1 VSPEDNER
9 REAILRIAAT
19 RFSGPLPPPEA
30 LAKYNDILPG
40 AADRIITMAEHQQ
53 VHRHQIEKMVIGSNA
68 TTQKVGVAAAF
79 IIAMTAICGGIW
91 LTSKGMSGSG
101 LTTIIGALAA
111 LVGVF
116 VYGKSEQKK
125 QLQDQSDA
133 LTKSIE
139 PPETPTHS

>member
-1 VSPEDNER
+1 
-9 REAILRIAAT
+9 
-19 RFSGPLPPPEA
+19 
-30 LAKYNDILPG
+30 
-40 AADRIITMAEHQQ
+40 
-53 VHRHQIEKMVIGSNA
+53 MVIGSNA